1 MMAEQARPR
10 LGRGLAALIGDVGD
24 EEEVVERGRGARKVP
39 VEFLRPNPRNPRKKF
54 AEGDLGG
61 LAASIRERGIVQPIV
76 VRPVP
81 ALPDCFGIVA
91 GERRLRAAP
100 TVVLDAGAA
109 VAAR

>member
-24 EEEVVERGRGARKVP
+24 EEAVVERGRGARKVP

-76 VRPVP
+76 VRP
-81 ALPDCFGIVA
+81 LPDLPDGYEIVA
-91 GERRLRAAP
+91 GERRWRGGPVGRPRA
-100 TVVLDAGAA
+100 G
-109 VAAR
+109 